1 MSLQQEQAVKST
13 NNINTVQCADLIQ
26 LEGGECGGGGGGK
39 SDIGGGGGNSNS
51 LDNTINRIS
60 IAKESESVSDVAA
73 AKASATVRIMEAT
86 IEEINLTK
94 VKIISIWLN
103 KIKIDLN
110 Y

>member
-39 SDIGGGGGNSNS
+39 SDIGGGGSNNS

-73 AKASATVRIMEAT
+73 AAAEASATVRHMEAT

-94 VKIISIWLN
+94 VKIINILLMERN
-103 KIKIDLN
+103 TKKN
-110 Y
+110 